1 MNNWWVWWART
12 VETMVKV
19 NHLNTSANHEE
30 GKGLRQAL
38 CVSLSLI
45 KFIYFFVVPDNNSN
59 NMDETKTLWTQ
70 GDA

>member
-19 NHLNTSANHEE
+19 KHLNTAANHEE
-30 GKGLRQAL
+30 GKGLRQVL
-38 CVSLSLI
+38 CVSVSLI
-45 KFIYFFVVPDNNSN
+45 KFIYFFVVPDNSN